1 MAKPVAVTVMAFLL
15 FVGLLLL
22 WAPLSFSQTPGVQP
36 VGKASN
42 ATVTS
47 DAQASGD
54 YLVGVGKADITG
66 YGSLNYLPFECTN
79 S

>member
-22 WAPLSFSQTPGVQP
+22 WAPFSFSQTSGVQP
-36 VGKASN
+36 VGKVSN

-47 DAQASGD
+47 DAQTSGD

-66 YGSLNYLPFECTN
+66 YGSLEYIQKECTN
-79 S
+79 N